1 MVRSTKE
8 ERPKNALDGIPQFP
22 TASYTCDVGW
32 CMGELNHHLVD
43 PKIPLVM
50 EPDFQRGHVW
60 TEKQQIAFVAY
71 GLMGGESSMV
81 LTANCAGWMKDWR
94 GPYQLVDGLQRLT
107 AVLRFLRGEIRV
119 LGIHYDDLTVVDR
132 RHMPN
137 RCRFKWRVCNLP
149 TRADVLKLYLLLNA
163 GGVVHS
169 PEEIERVRGLLK
181 KES

>member
-1 MVRSTKE
+1 
-8 ERPKNALDGIPQFP
+8 
-22 TASYTCDVGW
+22 
-32 CMGELNHHLVD
+32 
-43 PKIPLVM
+43 
-50 EPDFQRGHVW
+50 
-60 TEKQQIAFVAY
+60 
-71 GLMGGESSMV
+71 MV

-94 GPYQLVDGLQRLT
+94 GPYELVDGLQRLT

-132 RHMPN
+132 RCLPS

-169 PEEIERVRGLLK
+169 PEEIERVRGLLAATTQK
-181 KES
+181 RSDK